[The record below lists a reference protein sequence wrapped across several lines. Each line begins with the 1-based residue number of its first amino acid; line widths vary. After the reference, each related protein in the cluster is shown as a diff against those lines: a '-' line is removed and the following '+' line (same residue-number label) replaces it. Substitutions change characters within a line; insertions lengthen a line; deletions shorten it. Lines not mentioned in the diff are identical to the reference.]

1 MRELSAG
8 IYNLLKC
15 RKTQLMSVSL
25 LLNRVETSDDAL
37 EANLCTMLQ
46 TLRGTKQ
53 YWFTR
58 QSELRCMIREWG
70 SPTFF
75 LTFSSAEYEASDI

>member
-1 MRELSAG
+1 M
-8 IYNLLKC
+8 
-15 RKTQLMSVSL
+15 QPMSVSV
-25 LLNRVETSDDAL
+25 LLNWIETSDDT
-37 EANLCTMLQ
+37 NLCTMLQ
-46 TLRGTKQ
+46 TVKGTKQ

-75 LTFSSAEYEASDI
+75 LTFSCAEYEASDITI